1 MQKNIK
7 YKLLIILCAALLFS
21 AACFSMALAT
31 TDYKTAAASEI
42 DYVNQNYVNIH
53 TNDYMAYDYPNE
65 DIVYKIHCPDV
76 SDVAKETYYEIS
88 GMGFDGREYYSTQVV
103 FHKLDGYIIF
113 EKGVPGLIE
122 ENKDP
127 NKPFIPTD
135 ELTEYYDILYYD
147 ELNETVYI
155 KYKNLDELEASYSTM
170 YADPNI
176 SQRITEYVNI
186 PQKTSL
192 LDIYNSI
199 AENVFYFDADA
210 TQSDDLGKL
219 YFRFN
224 YNSEAITGKWLIDK
238 ITISFDTED
247 GQLDGCEIDK
257 TDLTNAAFD
266 AINETTGFVDIEVS
280 VDDFLKS
287 VALKAVVEFS
297 YGEDK
302 FVYEY
307 KSLERSIFQ
316 IWENMESAGALEDNY
331 GPDALFSIQHY
342 LAAYNGNFNA
352 KANSATYLQLMPE
365 YDENTALNDYRVINS
380 SYIYRFPSEE
390 NFEFYLKISSDEF
403 VGDVLFTFDAATRV
417 LTNNNIYSIAKDCN
431 VWLNNEYLY
440 FSFFGVSD
448 WAHSEVIIR
457 TRTPIVSAA
466 IAAALSTDY
475 ENELLAQIEEW
486 KQKFEEEAAK
496 STQITAELN
505 AYKAEIIQL
514 NEELTELRASL
525 LSKQNEIHNLT
536 AEKER
541 LEKQLAE
548 KEYEITTL
556 KNSLNATTNNYNA
569 AAADLEKLTA
579 EYNQLKEDYDTVCAA
594 QDGDTKAMISTIND
608 YRAKIVEKEKK
619 IKELQ
624 DAVNELQSENE
635 QLQNQKGTISMGC
648 SGNIGDGGTLAVSM
662 TAMIVMAAIILWRRA
677 YARKK
682 K

>member
-1 MQKNIK
+1 M
-7 YKLLIILCAALLFS
+7 
-21 AACFSMALAT
+21 
-31 TDYKTAAASEI
+31 TDYVTILNFWAG
-42 DYVNQNYVNIH
+42 
-53 TNDYMAYDYPNE
+53 TNGGIY
-65 DIVYKIHCPDV
+65 
-76 SDVAKETYYEIS
+76 
-88 GMGFDGREYYSTQVV
+88 
-103 FHKLDGYIIF
+103 F
-113 EKGVPGLIE
+113 EKGVAGLFD
-122 ENKDP
+122 ENNDP
-127 NKPFIPTD
+127 RKAFVATN
-135 ELTEYYDILYYD
+135 EYSEYYEILFYD
-147 ELNETVYI
+147 ARNENVYI
-155 KYKNLDELEASYSTM
+155 KLKNLDYF
-170 YADPNI
+170 YDQPNARLGI
-176 SQRITEYVNI
+176 SQRINEHVNI

-219 YFRFN
+219 YFRLN
-224 YNSEAITGKWLIDK
+224 YNSEAITGNWPIDK

-247 GQLDGCEIDK
+247 GQLDGCVIDK
-257 TDLTNAAFD
+257 PDLTNAAFD
-266 AINETTGFVDIEVS
+266 AGFVDIEVS

-297 YGEDK
+297 CGEDK

-431 VWLNNEYLY
+431 VLLNNEYLY

-457 TRTPIVSAA
+457 ARTPIVSAA
-466 IAAALSTDY
+466 IAPALSTDY

-608 YRAKIVEKEKK
+608 YRAKIAEKEKK

-624 DAVNELQSENE
+624 DAVSELESENE

-662 TAMIVMAAIILWRRA
+662 TAMIVMVAIILWRRA